1 MTAVAQTRLMSTAK
15 PVRRLPLRVALRRS
29 ILASVAAF
37 AILMAVLSVQMAAG
51 SDPTLGPKLAAR
63 KQGAAST
70 SERAPAPTLV
80 TLPSEGEE
88 SDDGA
93 TVVTVP
99 VAPAPSAPVTQ
110 PAPAPAPVQ
119 TTTS

>member
-1 MTAVAQTRLMSTAK
+1 LIRLGQARLMSTAK
-15 PVRRLPLRVALRRS
+15 PVRRLPLRVALRSS

-37 AILMAVLSVQMAAG
+37 AILMAVLSVRMAAG
-51 SDPTLGPKLAAR
+51 NDPALGPKLAAR

-70 SERAPAPTLV
+70 PKRAPAPTVV
-80 TLPSEGEE
+80 TIPSDGEE

-99 VAPAPSAPVTQ
+99 VAPSAAVTQ